1 MCRSRGSVSRLLLS
15 FVLCLCRSLHGQRPF
30 EISPP
35 VNLSITSHNFHTVL
49 KWDVIDPS
57 RNMRFNVK
65 IKNYSIST
73 WTPFLPCL
81 NISTSYCDLSDGFL
95 PEGGKLGYYAQVNAV
110 TETQKSDF
118 VSTNRF
124 TFNSNATIGPPD
136 VKLKADNTD
145 VIAEV
150 YFMLANST
158 KERNAKILNKLSYN
172 IYWHSET
179 SKLENEICNS
189 KNTYHRIQ
197 VPTGN
202 ICVSAEVYLEDLHL
216 KGNRSQKRCLQT
228 QSSNLSDSV
237 HLPWSP
243 TLTNGNHTTQ
253 NEEQS
258 CPMEEIY
265 EDYNLTTDIYEY
277 YDDEYPDNEDDQ
289 KVEEHRILPFIMT
302 LVIVLGI
309 AFSLIATLFICH
321 FVKKKQVLP
330 KFLVHRIMG
339 ERGKAYM
346 DANMESDE
354 SNLSEV
360 KGLEKAPIVREVD
373 QCDETQEENTKSSD
387 IFDVDRVNT
396 DVNDGEPVN
405 TDLDDPYAAKID
417 INGIDQRCPS
427 PDNTEVE
434 DSILEK
440 TYDSCKTNS
449 EPVTQICA
457 DNWGY
462 DKPQVLFAL

>member
-228 QSSNLSDSV
+228 QSSNLSV
-237 HLPWSP
+237 
-243 TLTNGNHTTQ
+243 
-253 NEEQS
+253 
-258 CPMEEIY
+258 
-265 EDYNLTTDIYEY
+265 
-277 YDDEYPDNEDDQ
+277 
-289 KVEEHRILPFIMT
+289 LPFIMT

>member
-1 MCRSRGSVSRLLLS
+1 MCRSRGSVSSLLLS
-15 FVLCLCRSLHGQRPF
+15 FVLCLCLCLCRSLHGHRSF
-30 EISPP
+30 EILPP
-35 VNLSITSHNFHTVL
+35 VNLSITSYNFHTVL

-57 RNMRFNVK
+57 RNMRFNVI
-65 IKNYSIST
+65 IKSYSAST

-81 NISTSYCDLSDGFL
+81 NISTPYCDLSDAFL

-110 TETQKSDF
+110 TETQNSDF

-124 TFNSNATIGPPD
+124 TFKSNATIGPPE

-145 VIAEV
+145 IIVEV

-158 KERNAKILNKLSYN
+158 EERNAKILNKLSYN

-179 SKLENEICNS
+179 SKLGNKICNS
-189 KNTYHRIQ
+189 KKTHHRIEVQ
-197 VPTGN
+197 TGD
-202 ICVSAEVYLEDLHL
+202 ICVSAEVYLEDLDL
-216 KGNRSQKRCLQT
+216 KGNLSQKRCLQI
-228 QSSNLSDSV
+228 QSSNLSV
-237 HLPWSP
+237 
-243 TLTNGNHTTQ
+243 
-253 NEEQS
+253 
-258 CPMEEIY
+258 
-265 EDYNLTTDIYEY
+265 
-277 YDDEYPDNEDDQ
+277 
-289 KVEEHRILPFIMT
+289 LPFMT
-302 LVIVLGI
+302 IVIILSI

-330 KFLVHRIMG
+330 KVLVHRIMG

-346 DANMESDE
+346 DVNMESDE

-360 KGLEKAPIVREVD
+360 KGMEKAPIVREVD
-373 QCDETQEENTKSSD
+373 KCDETQEEITKSSD

-396 DVNDGEPVN
+396 DVNDSEPVN

-427 PDNTEVE
+427 QDNIEVE

-440 TYDSCKTNS
+440 TSDSYKTNS

>member
-1 MCRSRGSVSRLLLS
+1 
-15 FVLCLCRSLHGQRPF
+15 
-30 EISPP
+30 
-35 VNLSITSHNFHTVL
+35 
-49 KWDVIDPS
+49 
-57 RNMRFNVK
+57 MRFNVK

-179 SKLENEICNS
+179 SKL
-189 KNTYHRIQ
+189 
-197 VPTGN
+197 
-202 ICVSAEVYLEDLHL
+202 
-216 KGNRSQKRCLQT
+216 
-228 QSSNLSDSV
+228 
-237 HLPWSP
+237 
-243 TLTNGNHTTQ
+243 

-258 CPMEEIY
+258 CPMEEMY

>member
-1 MCRSRGSVSRLLLS
+1 
-15 FVLCLCRSLHGQRPF
+15 
-30 EISPP
+30 
-35 VNLSITSHNFHTVL
+35 
-49 KWDVIDPS
+49 
-57 RNMRFNVK
+57 
-65 IKNYSIST
+65 
-73 WTPFLPCL
+73 
-81 NISTSYCDLSDGFL
+81 
-95 PEGGKLGYYAQVNAV
+95 
-110 TETQKSDF
+110 
-118 VSTNRF
+118 
-124 TFNSNATIGPPD
+124 
-136 VKLKADNTD
+136 
-145 VIAEV
+145 
-150 YFMLANST
+150 
-158 KERNAKILNKLSYN
+158 
-172 IYWHSET
+172 
-179 SKLENEICNS
+179 
-189 KNTYHRIQ
+189 
-197 VPTGN
+197 
-202 ICVSAEVYLEDLHL
+202 
-216 KGNRSQKRCLQT
+216 
-228 QSSNLSDSV
+228 
-237 HLPWSP
+237 
-243 TLTNGNHTTQ
+243 
-253 NEEQS
+253 
-258 CPMEEIY
+258 MEEIY
-265 EDYNLTTDIYEY
+265 EDYNLTTNTYEY
-277 YDDEYPDNEDDQ
+277 YDDDEYPDNEDDQ

-330 KFLVHRIMG
+330 KVLVHRIMG

-346 DANMESDE
+346 DVNMESDE

-373 QCDETQEENTKSSD
+373 QCDETQEEMTKSSD

-396 DVNDGEPVN
+396 EVNDGEPVN

-427 PDNTEVE
+427 QDNIEVE